1 MSSIVSGNTTSSAIA
16 ITGDITG
23 NLVLSAKSGIV
34 DLSNN
39 TGAITLPS
47 GNTSQRS
54 ANTTNGTIRYNTS
67 NNVIEVY
74 LSGSWANV
82 AHN

>member
-1 MSSIVSGNTTSSAIA
+1 MSSIVAGNTTSSAIA

-23 NLVLSAKSGIV
+23 NLVLSAQSGIV
-34 DLSNN
+34 VLSNN
-39 TGAITLPS
+39 TGAIRLPT
-47 GNTSQRS
+47 GNTAQRS
-54 ANTTNGTIRYNTS
+54 ANTANGAIRYNTS

-74 LSGSWANV
+74 LSGYWANV